1 MRSWIETIVKFRVAV
16 LVAVLLATAALASQI
31 GKLRIEIDPNRFL
44 PQSHPY
50 VVTTNRVEEVFG
62 SRYVLVIGL
71 TPATGDA
78 FDPVLL
84 AKVDRISRKLR
95 EDPGVVKSSILSFAA
110 HKAKSIRGTDE
121 GMEVRPLMDQ
131 IPSKPEDMLRLK
143 AAIEGNPA
151 YQNAVISK
159 DSRSVAIIA
168 DFKEDPKGF
177 SAIMERVR
185 PVIDAE
191 RDAGVTIALGGL
203 PVLLSQLEQYSGR
216 MGLFLPLAML
226 LVGFVLWL
234 SFRSVQGLILPL
246 VTGLIAVMW
255 SLGTMSAV
263 GVPLDVF
270 NATTPIL
277 IMAVAAGHAVQILK
291 RYQEAYD
298 SCISSGLES
307 RQANR
312 QAVVDSLTRIAPVM
326 LTAGIVAAVSF
337 LSLLWFEISSIR
349 TFGVFAAC
357 GIVSALVLE
366 LTLIPALRSMLRPA
380 RAAAARPPGRVS
392 RWMTTLAATILGGGR
407 VIVVATAV
415 LAVVAAIGA
424 TRVNTDDSFKQAFSP
439 SVPAM
444 IDDASL
450 NQKFGGTNTLYVMIE
465 AQKAGRIQDPDV
477 LRAIDGLQRQLGQE
491 PAIGKTIS
499 IVDFIRRMNKAMHG
513 DDPAFDKIPAD
524 HELVAQYLF
533 LYANGGDPSDFD
545 TYVDYDYQRA
555 SIWGF
560 LKEHDTGKLTRIV
573 DEAKAYAAKSF
584 PKDVTV
590 SFGGSVAQGT
600 AIREIIVRA
609 KLLNMLQLAGVV
621 FLLAAL
627 VFRSV
632 MAGVLVLI
640 PLACTVLFNF
650 GLLGWTGIPFNIAN
664 SITFAMAVGIGADYV
679 IYFLFRLREE
689 ESGGSD
695 LAGAIT
701 RTLQTAGTATFFVA
715 LAIAAGY
722 SVLVFS
728 VGFWNHITM
737 GILIS
742 SAMIVSAAAA
752 LTLVPLLISRLQ
764 PTFLRRSAIGLRAA
778 GPGAAAMLVAA
789 VVALGSVPQAA
800 PAQAQALS
808 ATEIM
813 QKNRVVDKVPG
824 SRSKQTMTLKNRQG
838 QERRRE
844 SASVTR
850 LQGNGL
856 DNQRLTRFQAPA
868 DVSGTSILLVE
879 HAAAEDDMWIYLPA
893 LKKVRRLVASN
904 KKDSFAGTDFSYGDV
919 IGYAVEAWKHQLVG
933 EESAGSE
940 PCYVIESTPATDG
953 VRDSTGYSRRKSWI
967 SKARFTTVKFEAWD
981 AEGQLLKRA
990 EFAQFKEVAKD
1001 RWIAMSLKATNLQSG
1016 HQTEIAF
1023 ADYVVDESVAA
1034 DRFTTRALEAA
1045 N

>member
-1 MRSWIETIVKFRVAV
+1 MRSWIETIVKFRAAV
-16 LVAVLLATAALASQI
+16 LVAVVLATAALASQI
-31 GKLRIEIDPNRFL
+31 GKLRVEIDPNRFL
-44 PQSHPY
+44 PQSHAY
-50 VVTTNRVEEVFG
+50 VVTTNRVEAVFG

-71 TPATGDA
+71 TPTAGDA
-78 FDPVLL
+78 FDPALL

-95 EDPGVVKSSILSFAA
+95 EDPGVVKSSILSLAA

-121 GMEVRPLMDQ
+121 GMEVHPLMDKV
-131 IPSKPEDMLRLK
+131 PSRPEEIQRLK
-143 AAIEGNPA
+143 VAIDGNPA

-159 DSRSVAIIA
+159 DRRSVAIIA

-177 SAIMERVR
+177 TAIIERVR
-185 PVIDAE
+185 PVVDAE
-191 RDAGVTIALGGL
+191 RDASVTIALGGL

-246 VTGLIAVMW
+246 VTGLIAVLW

-291 RYQEAYD
+291 RYQEEYERCVSA
-298 SCISSGLES
+298 GLEP
-307 RQANR
+307 RLANR

-326 LTAGIVAAVSF
+326 LTAGVVAAVSF
-337 LSLLWFEISSIR
+337 LSLLWFEISSVR

-366 LTLIPALRSMLRPA
+366 LTLIPALRSMLRPPRV
-380 RAAAARPPGRVS
+380 RAARQAGRVS
-392 RWMTTLAATILGGGR
+392 RWMTALAAAILGGGR
-407 VIVVATAV
+407 GIGVATAV

-444 IDDASL
+444 VDDASL
-450 NQKFGGTNTLYVMIE
+450 NEKFGGTNTLYVMIE
-465 AQKAGRIQDPDV
+465 AQKPGRIQDPDV
-477 LRAIDGLQRQLGQE
+477 LRAIEGLQGQLGRE

-499 IVDFIRRMNKAMHG
+499 IVDFIRRMNQAMHG
-513 DDPAFDKIPAD
+513 DDPAFDRIPPD

-560 LKEHDTGKLTRIV
+560 LKEHDTGKLARIV
-573 DEAKAYAAKSF
+573 DDAKAYAAKNF
-584 PKDVTV
+584 PRDVTV

-621 FLLAAL
+621 FVLAAL
-627 VFRSV
+627 VFRSA
-632 MAGVLVLI
+632 MAGILVLI

-689 ESGGSD
+689 QAGGSD
-695 LAGAIT
+695 LAGAVT

-742 SAMIVSAAAA
+742 SAMLVSAAAA

-764 PTFLRRSAIGLRAA
+764 PAFLRRPAAGLRVS
-778 GPGAAAMLVAA
+778 GPGAAAVLVAA
-789 VVALGSVPQAA
+789 TLALGSLPQD
-800 PAQAQALS
+800 AQAQAPS

-850 LQGNGL
+850 LQANGL

-868 DVSGTSILLVE
+868 DVSGTAILLVE
-879 HAAAEDDMWIYLPA
+879 HAAADDDMWIYLPA

-919 IGYAVEAWKHQLVG
+919 IGYAVEAWKHQLAG
-933 EESAGSE
+933 EETVGSE
-940 PCYVIESTPATDG
+940 PCYVIESTPASDA
-953 VRDSTGYSRRKSWI
+953 VRDSTGYSRRRSWI
-967 SKARFTTVKFEAWD
+967 SKARYTTVKFEAWD

-990 EFAQFKEVAKD
+990 EFAQFREVAKE

-1023 ADYVVDESVAA
+1023 SDYVVDEGVAA
-1034 DRFTTRALEAA
+1034 DRFTTRALEAG